1 MFIMNWKEEMK
12 MKSTYLKR
20 LKQRKESIVKK
31 VKEGKEEVLVDKVF
45 GRNVMFVR
53 DYSVFAVGPKCG
65 KALLRRNK
73 DCLWEKECKSCL
85 NVKPD
90 VKVKV
95 RSRSEIEFPY
105 KYDIYKEDGF
115 TRMYKH
121 KHKHKQQKQQHN
133 INVYYNN
140 SKQQYNSH
148 SSLNKINAYSYK
160 HINNSLISS
169 LINNIN
175 NNNSSSKLF
184 TNGKLKQY
192 NNHSHILPP
201 TNNNNNS
208 YLASIAKGM
217 IITPSLN

>member
-1 MFIMNWKEEMK
+1 MFKEEMK
-12 MKSTYLKR
+12 MKSTYLKS
-20 LKQRKESIVKK
+20 LKERKEKMVNK
-31 VKEGKEEVLVDKVF
+31 VKEKKGEVLVDKVF

-73 DCLWEKECKSCL
+73 DCLWERECKSCL

-95 RSRSEIEFPY
+95 RSRSEVEFPY

-121 KHKHKQQKQQHN
+121 KHKLKQQQHN
-133 INVYYNN
+133 ININGYYNN
-140 SKQQYNSH
+140 NNKQQYNTH

-169 LINNIN
+169 LINNN
-175 NNNSSSKLF
+175 
-184 TNGKLKQY
+184 
-192 NNHSHILPP
+192 
-201 TNNNNNS
+201 NNNNNS
-208 YLASIAKGM
+208 YLASIAKVM
-217 IITPSLN
+217 FITPSFN